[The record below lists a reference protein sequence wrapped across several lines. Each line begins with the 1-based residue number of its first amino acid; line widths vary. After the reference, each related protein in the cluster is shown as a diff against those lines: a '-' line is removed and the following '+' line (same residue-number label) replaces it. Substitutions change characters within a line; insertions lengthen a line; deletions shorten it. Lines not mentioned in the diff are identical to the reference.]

1 MRTLR
6 KSPALL
12 CAIGPVFG
20 LIAMLPATA
29 VAQAGSAA
37 DNTPVMLPDHHYDL
51 PGVRLLPPISRRTLR
66 RC

>member
-1 MRTLR
+1 
-6 KSPALL
+6 
-12 CAIGPVFG
+12 
-20 LIAMLPATA
+20 MLPATA